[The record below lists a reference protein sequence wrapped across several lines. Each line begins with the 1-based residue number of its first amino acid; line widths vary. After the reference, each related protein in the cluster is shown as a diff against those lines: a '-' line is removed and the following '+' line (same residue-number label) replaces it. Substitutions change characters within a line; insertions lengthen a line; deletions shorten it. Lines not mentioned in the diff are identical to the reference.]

1 MVSRAVLRQER
12 QEIAPVRDLFA
23 RVPSVPGAWVDRPRL
38 SARLD
43 VATERTLTLVVA
55 PAGAGKTV
63 TMARWARD
71 HHRGAVRWLNAR
83 QGLDLCAL
91 GWELVRAGGGSAEV
105 VRPQGTVQT
114 QIAGICAALE
124 ALRPREIVVIDDAHE
139 MPHSCFLLL
148 AEALNRCPDSV
159 HVVLL
164 SRWDPPLPLLM
175 LEAQGR
181 ATVIRGHQLRM
192 SPAEAHS
199 LVMLH
204 SGGPKSRHVEAIVR
218 YARGWAAVLVLAGRY
233 LRSFPQ
239 SVPGTLDE
247 VAADG
252 LGLADAL
259 ASEVFSSLGE
269 QQRHVL
275 LCVAGEP
282 TVASAVAARLSGDIH
297 AGQVLEE
304 LERVGLLVERQPPP
318 ADGLAGE
325 VHFRLHPM
333 LLEVLRRRLAAGGVE
348 VMRARAVVLK
358 TAALDGAHGEAGEA
372 MRRMLWVRAFD
383 EAADLV
389 AEQGL
394 NLVVTGQAEQV
405 SRLAALAP
413 DVIAQRPGTWL
424 AMSVTRRWEGAVAG
438 AAYWAQRSQQH
449 LLAADVRQPGEELDL
464 ALVRLL
470 RAATGECGVSD
481 AVDEANRLLSDWPVA
496 LSLARR
502 ALLLVELGAGET
514 WLGRLDAAAEHL
526 AAASAICR
534 AADFRSLLPDA
545 LSRLAVAEL
554 LRARTV
560 AALEAVTEA
569 AESTPAGRGL
579 AAECR
584 ERIAVVTDLAARQTL
599 TQTTERQALA
609 PDLAPA
615 DGPRHRSAAL
625 AGGSGQDPVTALLW
639 LLSSA
644 RAAAARG
651 GDGRAVL
658 AATPQLR
665 VDLSDYM
672 AMILDLERS
681 GYAIAAGDRG
691 DLRAL
696 ADHLSALGAAAEST
710 CVEAVLA
717 DMDAD
722 LTAADALLSR
732 VITGGVEPQVPVLK
746 PHALVSAAQ
755 IADSRGQRR
764 RADAL
769 MVEALR
775 ATALEHYGVPFLGW
789 SFCGTPVPVLLSRVQ
804 SMEDSVWRQEVYARI
819 SALEPVAK
827 QKYAH
832 TPLLVEEKP
841 VGAVTQAAIP
851 PLTRRESDVLF
862 ALAHGSSYADIAAAL
877 VITENTVK
885 THVSSLYAKLGV
897 TRRSH
902 ALHVARAAG
911 LI

>member
-1 MVSRAVLRQER
+1 MVSRAVLREER

-63 TMARWARD
+63 TMARWARE

-124 ALRPREIVVIDDAHE
+124 ALRPREIVVVDDAHE
-139 MPHSCFLLL
+139 MPHNCFLLL

-159 HVVLL
+159 HVVLV

-239 SVPGTLDE
+239 SVPVTLDE

-252 LGLADAL
+252 RGLADAL

-304 LERVGLLVERQPPP
+304 LERVGLLVERHPPP
-318 ADGLAGE
+318 ADALPGE

-358 TAALDGAHGEAGEA
+358 TAALDGAHGEAGDA

-394 NLVVTGQAEQV
+394 NLVVSGQAELV

-413 DVIAQRPGTWL
+413 AVIAQRPGTWP
-424 AMSVTRRWEGAVAG
+424 AMSVTRRWEGAVVG
-438 AAYWAQRSQQH
+438 AAYWAQRSQEH
-449 LLAADVRQPGEELDL
+449 LLAADVRQPGEDLDL

-470 RAATGECGVSD
+470 RAATGEYD
-481 AVDEANRLLSDWPVA
+481 MTRAVDDACRLLADWPVA
-496 LSLARR
+496 LSLPRR

-514 WLGRLDAAAEHL
+514 WLGRLDSAAEHL
-526 AAASAICR
+526 ASASAICR

-554 LRARTV
+554 LRARTE
-560 AALEAVTEA
+560 AALEAAAAA
-569 AESTPAGRGL
+569 AEPSSAGRGL
-579 AAECR
+579 AEECR
-584 ERIAVVTDLAARQTL
+584 ERVAVVADVAARQTIAHAAEL
-599 TQTTERQALA
+599 RTLGS
-609 PDLAPA
+609 DLVAAQDP
-615 DGPRHRSAAL
+615 GHRSR
-625 AGGSGQDPVTALLW
+625 SQPTCPRDPATAVLW
-639 LLSSA
+639 LLATA
-644 RAAAARG
+644 RAAAANGR
-651 GDGRAVL
+651 DGRAVL

-672 AMILDLERS
+672 AMVLDLERC
-681 GYAIAAGDRG
+681 GYAVAAGDRE
-691 DLRAL
+691 DLRAIAGRL
-696 ADHLSALGAAAEST
+696 AALGATAESA

-717 DMDAD
+717 DMDAN
-722 LTAADALLSR
+722 LTGADELFSQ
-732 VITGGVEPQVPVLK
+732 VISGRLEPLVPVLR
-746 PHALVSAAQ
+746 PHALMCAAQ

-769 MVEALR
+769 MVDALR
-775 ATALEHYGVPFLGW
+775 ATALERYAVPFLGW

-804 SMEDSVWRQEVYARI
+804 SIEDSPWRQELYARV
-819 SALEPVAK
+819 SVLEPVAK
-827 QKYAH
+827 PKYAH
-832 TPLLVEEKP
+832 TPLLFEETP
-841 VGAVTQAAIP
+841 AVAVTQAAIP